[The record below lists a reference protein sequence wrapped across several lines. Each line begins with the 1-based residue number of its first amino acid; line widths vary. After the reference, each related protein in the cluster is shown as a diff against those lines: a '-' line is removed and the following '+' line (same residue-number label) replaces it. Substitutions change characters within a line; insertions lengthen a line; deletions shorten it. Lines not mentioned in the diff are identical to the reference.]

1 MLHGSVVPLP
11 LLAMRLFW
19 FDDDDRINVAVTV
32 IFDGGVRRIV
42 HAYSVY
48 QELVG
53 ILAGRWIDAADP
65 SITFFCAVVLSLDL
79 AARVAF
85 HNRTDS
91 IDGHF
96 TRKNGPW
103 KLVWSEP
110 HKSRHSAMR
119 REREIKRMKSAKWIR
134 KHLLEAAAVNPDG
147 SGL

>member
-1 MLHGSVVPLP
+1 MAEHSAVNRRVVGSSPTCG
-11 LLAMRLFW
+11 ANFW
-19 FDDDDRINVAVTV
+19 
-32 IFDGGVRRIV
+32 
-42 HAYSVY
+42 VY
-48 QELVG
+48 
-53 ILAGRWIDAADP
+53 ILQNPRGKFYIGQ
-65 SITFFCAVVLSLDL
+65 TEDL
-79 AARVAF
+79 TARVEF

-110 HKSRHSAMR
+110 HDSRQSAMK

-134 KHLLEAAAVNPDG
+134 ENLLNSTVNPDE